1 MFYFLYYK
9 IKTIQIYN
17 LEWLFITIFHSVFL
31 KNFHILKNYQ
41 CFLIFVAYLII
52 KFLLFVYT
60 SSIL

>member
-31 KNFHILKNYQ
+31 QNFHILKNYQ
-41 CFLIFVAYLII
+41 YFLIFFAYLII
-52 KFLLFVYT
+52 
-60 SSIL
+60 